1 MNGSGGWIVQLM
13 NNNYVPQYPP
23 LSLNMVVEQ
32 KQVSVETVWENEQ
45 KENLK
50 KQKLAQERAKL
61 EQKTDEMNSLKRK

>member
-1 MNGSGGWIVQLM
+1 
-13 NNNYVPQYPP
+13 
-23 LSLNMVVEQ
+23 MVVEQ